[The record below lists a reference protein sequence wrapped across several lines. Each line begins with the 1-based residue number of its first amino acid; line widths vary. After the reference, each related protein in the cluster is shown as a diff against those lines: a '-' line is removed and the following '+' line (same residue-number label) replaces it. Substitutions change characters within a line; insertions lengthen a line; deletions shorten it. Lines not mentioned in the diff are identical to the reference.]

1 MDKILFN
8 KMEFW
13 GYHGAFKEENKLGQR
28 FYVDLEL
35 YFDLSKAGRSD
46 NLEDTVNYADI
57 YKTVQQIVEKEKY
70 ELVEAIAERLA
81 TKILDGYMII
91 DEVLVRVTKPDPPIP
106 GHYESVAIEIRRSR
120 AGHNA

>member
-1 MDKILFN
+1 
-8 KMEFW
+8 
-13 GYHGAFKEENKLGQR
+13 
-28 FYVDLEL
+28 LEL

>member
-120 AGHNA
+120 AGHDA

>member
-91 DEVLVRVTKPDPPIP
+91 DELLVRVTKPDPPIP

-120 AGHNA
+120 AGHDA

>member
-35 YFDLSKAGRSD
+35 IFDLSKAGHSD
-46 NLEDTVNYADI
+46 KLEDTVNYADI
-57 YKTVQQIVEKEKY
+57 YQTTQQVVENEKY
-70 ELVEAIAERLA
+70 ELVESIAERLA
-81 TKILDGYMII
+81 AKILQSYTLI
-91 DEVLVRVTKPDPPIP
+91 DEILVRVTKPDPPIP
-106 GHYESVAIEIRRSR
+106 GHYDSVAVEIIRSR
-120 AGHNA
+120 AKING

>member
-57 YKTVQQIVEKEKY
+57 YKTAQQIVEKEKY

-81 TKILDGYMII
+81 TKILDGYMLI

-120 AGHNA
+120 AGHNV

>member
-1 MDKILFN
+1 MDRILFN

-57 YKTVQQIVEKEKY
+57 YKTAQQIVEKEKY

-81 TKILDGYMII
+81 TKILDGYMLI